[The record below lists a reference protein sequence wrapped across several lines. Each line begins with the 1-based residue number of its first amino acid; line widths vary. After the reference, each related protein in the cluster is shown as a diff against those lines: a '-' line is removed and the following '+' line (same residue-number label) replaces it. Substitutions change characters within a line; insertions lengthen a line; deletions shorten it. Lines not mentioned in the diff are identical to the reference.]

1 MTFCAS
7 RACMNSERWLSTL
20 ALLGLLWPSA
30 GCADFSRGK
39 PLAAGTSDAPDAS
52 GAGGGAGSSYAADIQ
67 PLLLGSCGSCHAPTG
82 AASGSQLVF
91 TGSAPDDYASVSSL
105 VDLDNPNTS
114 RLLVKAQGRG
124 HGGGAIYTST
134 SSRYAAVLRWIG
146 EGAPP

>member
-1 MTFCAS
+1 MS
-7 RACMNSERWLSTL
+7 SERGLATL
-20 ALLGLLWPSA
+20 VLLGVLWPSA

-39 PLAAGTSDAPDAS
+39 PLAAGNPDSPDAS
-52 GAGGGAGSSYAADIQ
+52 GAAGGAGSSYAADIH

-91 TGSAPDDYASVSSL
+91 SGSAPDDYVSVLNL
-105 VDLDNPNTS
+105 VAVDAPETS

-134 SSRYAAVLRWIG
+134 SSQYAAVLRWIG